1 MVFKLLRLYLR
12 ETWNSR
18 TVSFLVLMLAL
29 TALLLADLPLT
40 SQSDD
45 KSIIFDPVRLSVVDE
60 DESVISYALVDQF
73 SSLEVVDKVYVESL
87 DEALARIEN
96 NETLLAL
103 VIPQNFYEQTVQGAE
118 RAGLTVYLNEKMP
131 SEATIFVRL
140 LNNATGSVEAIQSAL
155 FTYQDN
161 IRPLYSD
168 DNEYWEAANIA
179 GMNMAF
185 KLLGRKSLLK
195 VNESARLNTT
205 WFVISAL
212 SCLLAMLTSLLVL
225 LQVQQERRS
234 GMHERLKLANVPWWQ
249 LMLAKQLIGLL
260 WLAAGF
266 APLLAALNRL
276 YAGLNPWPVI
286 LAIVLLYWI
295 SSSLCLILGYLGR
308 PGETMLLAAWLGV
321 LGILLLGGCIY
332 PWQLLPDWLQQAA
345 LISPARWGF
354 TLIYDSLAGK
364 AISATALAA
373 LAAMIAASAA
383 GSWLSW
389 RQARPGN

>member
-1 MVFKLLRLYLR
+1 
-12 ETWNSR
+12 
-18 TVSFLVLMLAL
+18 
-29 TALLLADLPLT
+29 
-40 SQSDD
+40 
-45 KSIIFDPVRLSVVDE
+45 
-60 DESVISYALVDQF
+60 
-73 SSLEVVDKVYVESL
+73 
-87 DEALARIEN
+87 
-96 NETLLAL
+96 
-103 VIPQNFYEQTVQGAE
+103 
-118 RAGLTVYLNEKMP
+118 
-131 SEATIFVRL
+131 
-140 LNNATGSVEAIQSAL
+140 
-155 FTYQDN
+155 
-161 IRPLYSD
+161 
-168 DNEYWEAANIA
+168 
-179 GMNMAF
+179 MNMAF

-195 VNESARLNTT
+195 VNESAKLNTT

-225 LQVQQERRS
+225 LQVQQERKS

-260 WLAAGF
+260 WLTAGF

-276 YAGLNPWPVI
+276 YAGLNPWPVV

-308 PGETMLLAAWLGV
+308 PGETMLLAAWLGM

-332 PWQLLPDWLQQAA
+332 PWQLLPGWLQQAA

-364 AISATALAA
+364 AMPVTALAV